1 MSQDN
6 GIFEIGDRVV
16 YTGFREPEY
25 GTITGIT
32 IAVPKNTPDTVEVR
46 IYIIEMDDGGIFSG
60 LSRHLRR
67 AN

>member
-1 MSQDN
+1 MRQDD

-16 YTGFREPEY
+16 YTGFGVPEY
-25 GTITGIT
+25 GTITGVT
-32 IAVPKNTPDTVEVR
+32 IAIPKDTPEGVEVR